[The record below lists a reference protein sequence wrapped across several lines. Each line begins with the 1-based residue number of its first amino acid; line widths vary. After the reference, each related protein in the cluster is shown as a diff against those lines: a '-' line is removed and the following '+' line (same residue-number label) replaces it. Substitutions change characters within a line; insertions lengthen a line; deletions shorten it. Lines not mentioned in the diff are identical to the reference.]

1 MNVVPTIEKP
11 PMAEKR
17 RKEESSGSTW
27 LVLVPVFIFIFVLLG
42 FALSLL
48 LKKKPGKKLSQP
60 DKSLNKLDYVKDVP
74 KHEELDMDGLDDLS
88 AEEREYIMG
97 VLQKTNVVH
106 SNY

>member
-1 MNVVPTIEKP
+1 MNVVPP
-11 PMAEKR
+11 PTAEKR
-17 RKEESSGSTW
+17 RKESTSTW
-27 LVLVPVFIFIFVLLG
+27 LVLVPVFIFIFILLG

-48 LKKKPGKKLSQP
+48 LKKKPGKKLSQT
-60 DKSLNKLDYVKDVP
+60 DKSLNKLDYVKDIP